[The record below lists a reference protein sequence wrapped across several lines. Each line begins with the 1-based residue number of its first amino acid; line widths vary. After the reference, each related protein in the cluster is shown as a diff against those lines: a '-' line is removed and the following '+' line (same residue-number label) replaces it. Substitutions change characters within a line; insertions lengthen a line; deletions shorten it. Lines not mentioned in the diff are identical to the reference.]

1 MRHIID
7 LGPAK
12 FRTGAENEKEQVCYY
27 NYNKKDRAFNC
38 FLAVRKKI
46 STDATFSI
54 ANLIDKS
61 NIYQDIYFKIGD
73 ELREFNNVSLQ
84 PEPEI

>member
-1 MRHIID
+1 M
-7 LGPAK
+7 
-12 FRTGAENEKEQVCYY
+12 
-27 NYNKKDRAFNC
+27 KKSRFVTITTTKRIGLLIASW
-38 FLAVRKKI
+38 LLEKKI

>member
-1 MRHIID
+1 M
-7 LGPAK
+7 
-12 FRTGAENEKEQVCYY
+12 
-27 NYNKKDRAFNC
+27 AF
-38 FLAVRKKI
+38 RKKI

-61 NIYQDIYFKIGD
+61 NIYQDNYFKIGD

-84 PEPEI
+84 PEPEIWRASENDVTGGASTKYQKEWKQQQQQQQQRQ